1 MKTKI
6 FTSILTFSTLVFSLS
21 AHAHDPKEHMQNAEK
36 PDCAAMKNMDNS
48 KMDMNDPVM
57 QAMMEQCAQDSH
69 KDQKSE
75 SNYDD
80 HSTKDKSMKHN
91 M

>member
-1 MKTKI
+1 
-6 FTSILTFSTLVFSLS
+6 
-21 AHAHDPKEHMQNAEK
+21 
-36 PDCAAMKNMDNS
+36 
-48 KMDMNDPVM
+48 MNDPVM

-75 SNYDD
+75 SNHDD
-80 HSTKDKSMKHN
+80 HSTEDKSMKHN